1 MTKHMIRFVAV
12 AILGFALAP
21 AANADIV
28 AITSV
33 TTSGS
38 IDLDSFTAGGTLYT
52 TATDLSLGTS
62 VKTDS
67 SALDGRVIGNQDN
80 FDLNLI
86 FSRGANAGDN
96 AWNTSLFGGANWS
109 DSNGSAAD
117 FFIFEAKGNDT
128 LNVAPIFTDDSV
140 GQYVTI
146 ASSGVNWGSTGVTV
160 TGPVRN
166 GDTIFGVAFAI
177 TDLKD
182 AGGVA
187 LTNSTVIKGLAFD
200 APNTDIASIS
210 AVPAPETD
218 PAITSKNPA
227 DGATSVAID
236 ANLVA
241 TFDESIALT
250 GSGTVTIR
258 DLGPGADVVIPLPDD
273 QVSVSGAVLTINPTN
288 NLLPDNAYAVRIS
301 ADAVEDLATNA
312 FAGILNDTTW
322 NFDTADAVAA
332 GVYEHPGGLHTQAQ
346 LDYVR
351 QKVIDQVEP
360 WDSAYDQLLTN
371 ADSWLSESPSAMA
384 VFTVPRY
391 YGDDQAEHNRM
402 KTLLSEDARVAYSC
416 ALVYQLNINLTTA
429 QREIYADKAMEF
441 LNNWAYVN
449 VALAGAEV
457 EGEDSLLVMCY
468 NGTALAF
475 AAELLWDYS
484 GWSTT
489 DKNQF
494 KSWAGTVLSAAASI
508 KTRSNNWANW
518 GTMASLAA
526 NHIRDDTSMMASD
539 IDRLKTIIDQQ
550 IEPDGSMP
558 EELARGDNSVWYTYF
573 ALAPMTAAIEIARN
587 AEGIDLYP
595 YVPPS
600 GGTVK
605 DALDFFFQHAIVDPS
620 SWPVEGASNTQIPDG
635 KGGNLFYAMGRVYE
649 DEDYLNWVSHP
660 ISRVY
665 GGLCWIYPSLM
676 SPFGTNSTPPGTLQ
690 EIDITGNGN
699 SIPDGDTTPSLGDHT
714 DFGSTPPSGSTIV
727 RTYTVTNSGTAN
739 LTLSSDATITVGDA
753 RFTVTSAPLT
763 GTELA
768 PAATTTF
775 DVTYTPDAVVGTHT
789 ATVSL
794 SSDDGDEGTYNFDIT
809 AETTA
814 APEPEID
821 VTGNSVSIPDGD
833 TTPSTG
839 DHTDFGSTIVGG
851 STIVRTYTVENS
863 GPALL
868 TLTDP
873 ATVTGAG
880 AAQFAVGT
888 LTDTTLNNGETAT
901 FTVTYTASAGAAVHT
916 ATVSLANNDGDE
928 NPYTFAITAETTAAP
943 GIVAITSV
951 NTTTSGTV
959 GDPQTIILD
968 SFTVGTTL
976 YTTATDLVTGT
987 SETTDPG
994 PITNQDNFDF
1004 NSYFGRGSEQYWTTI
1019 SFGGENWSNSNGDAA
1034 DFFIFEAGGND
1045 DIYVRPIFADDSV
1058 GTYVELTSDATPT
1071 MDDTGVEI
1079 TEGERAEQNMFGL
1092 AFAITDLKDAGGV
1105 FLTNSS
1111 VIKGLEFDGLNA
1123 DIASI
1128 SAVPAPDTD
1137 PAITSK
1143 NPDDAATNVSIHANL
1158 VATFDENIALTGSG
1172 TVTIRDLGAG
1182 PDTVITLPDAQVTV
1196 SGAVL
1201 TINPTADLLP
1211 GNAYAVR
1218 ISADAVEDLA
1228 TTPNAFAGI
1237 LNDTTWNFDTA
1248 VAFVPVAG
1256 VTVVDIGVD
1265 AHSYLGNSDWNT
1277 CLTLDASGNAYAVFV
1292 DSNFKNTVAKVTPGG
1307 VVTTQ
1312 IIDTTDNAD
1321 DQGHNT
1327 PSIAIDGDGFLHV
1340 AYDMHGDKFG
1350 PGMNMRKSPTANS
1363 VAGVWTDENDKT
1375 DEDDPL
1381 FGNFTYPAMS
1391 TAPNGDV
1398 YLAIRNGTDYH
1409 TGDPLPANLFH
1420 YDTSAG
1426 TWNDRGDFAQEI
1438 GYTAYLPAPYVA
1450 SDGKVHLIW
1459 HWKPGGPGGI
1469 RHLGS
1474 YAVYNPIDDTFSKA
1488 DGTPY
1493 STITTTPITT
1503 TTADAYQ
1510 PREANWNQ
1518 PGISDHSVTVNALGQ
1533 PIIAYN
1539 FFRVGDVDQR
1549 VLRLA
1554 RWDGSEWEHTDLVG
1568 PETGTTLGDPVIVNR
1583 NGTLHIYYNDADG
1596 KLTLR
1601 SSVDNGL
1608 TFGDAITLTDHAVKA
1623 AHVLIGGTSIGS
1635 NQEAIFFLD
1644 PSDNYA
1650 AKVMFVDYAQVAD
1663 ADSDGLPDLWEDEH
1677 FGDNDGTPTTTEL
1690 DVSDGSGDF
1699 DGDGYSDLDE
1709 FRLGLIPTDA
1719 TSAFKLDVS
1728 PGLAADSVELSW
1740 PSQEGLQFEI
1750 YFTDDLSLPLANW
1763 SVTSPITDD
1772 DGDGAPTHE
1781 WTDED
1786 VTSLPRRFYRVG
1798 LLP

>member
-21 AANADIV
+21 AANAAIV
-28 AITSV
+28 PITSV
-33 TTSGS
+33 SETLTVGTPDTL
-38 IDLDSFTAGGTLYT
+38 ILDSFTAGGTLYT

-67 SALDGRVIGNQDN
+67 HPLDGRVIGNQDN

-86 FSRGANAGDN
+86 FSRGANAADN

-109 DSNGSAAD
+109 DSNGADAD
-117 FFIFEAKGNDT
+117 FFIFEARGNDT
-128 LNVAPIFTDDSV
+128 LNVAPIFANDSV
-140 GQYVTI
+140 GQYVEITSNVDTE
-146 ASSGVNWGSTGVTV
+146 ANYNWGSTGVTV
-160 TGPVRN
+160 TGPVRT
-166 GDTIFGVAFAI
+166 GDTIHGVAFAI

-182 AGGVA
+182 AGGEF
-187 LTNSTVIKGLAFD
+187 LTNSAVIKGLSFD
-200 APNTDIASIS
+200 APGADIVSIS

-218 PAITSKNPA
+218 PAITLPTVPA
-227 DGATSVAID
+227 D
-236 ANLVA
+236 N
-241 TFDESIALT
+241 
-250 GSGTVTIR
+250 
-258 DLGPGADVVIPLPDD
+258 
-273 QVSVSGAVLTINPTN
+273 
-288 NLLPDNAYAVRIS
+288 
-301 ADAVEDLATNA
+301 
-312 FAGILNDTTW
+312 
-322 NFDTADAVAA
+322 
-332 GVYEHPGGLHTQAQ
+332 
-346 LDYVR
+346 
-351 QKVIDQVEP
+351 
-360 WDSAYDQLLTN
+360 
-371 ADSWLSESPSAMA
+371 
-384 VFTVPRY
+384 
-391 YGDDQAEHNRM
+391 
-402 KTLLSEDARVAYSC
+402 
-416 ALVYQLNINLTTA
+416 
-429 QREIYADKAMEF
+429 
-441 LNNWAYVN
+441 
-449 VALAGAEV
+449 
-457 EGEDSLLVMCY
+457 
-468 NGTALAF
+468 
-475 AAELLWDYS
+475 
-484 GWSTT
+484 
-489 DKNQF
+489 
-494 KSWAGTVLSAAASI
+494 
-508 KTRSNNWANW
+508 
-518 GTMASLAA
+518 
-526 NHIRDDTSMMASD
+526 
-539 IDRLKTIIDQQ
+539 
-550 IEPDGSMP
+550 
-558 EELARGDNSVWYTYF
+558 
-573 ALAPMTAAIEIARN
+573 
-587 AEGIDLYP
+587 
-595 YVPPS
+595 
-600 GGTVK
+600 
-605 DALDFFFQHAIVDPS
+605 
-620 SWPVEGASNTQIPDG
+620 
-635 KGGNLFYAMGRVYE
+635 
-649 DEDYLNWVSHP
+649 
-660 ISRVY
+660 
-665 GGLCWIYPSLM
+665 
-676 SPFGTNSTPPGTLQ
+676 
-690 EIDITGNGN
+690 
-699 SIPDGDTTPSLGDHT
+699 
-714 DFGSTPPSGSTIV
+714 
-727 RTYTVTNSGTAN
+727 
-739 LTLSSDATITVGDA
+739 
-753 RFTVTSAPLT
+753 
-763 GTELA
+763 
-768 PAATTTF
+768 
-775 DVTYTPDAVVGTHT
+775 
-789 ATVSL
+789 
-794 SSDDGDEGTYNFDIT
+794 
-809 AETTA
+809 
-814 APEPEID
+814 
-821 VTGNSVSIPDGD
+821 
-833 TTPSTG
+833 
-839 DHTDFGSTIVGG
+839 
-851 STIVRTYTVENS
+851 
-863 GPALL
+863 
-868 TLTDP
+868 
-873 ATVTGAG
+873 
-880 AAQFAVGT
+880 
-888 LTDTTLNNGETAT
+888 
-901 FTVTYTASAGAAVHT
+901 
-916 ATVSLANNDGDE
+916 
-928 NPYTFAITAETTAAP
+928 
-943 GIVAITSV
+943 
-951 NTTTSGTV
+951 
-959 GDPQTIILD
+959 
-968 SFTVGTTL
+968 
-976 YTTATDLVTGT
+976 
-987 SETTDPG
+987 
-994 PITNQDNFDF
+994 
-1004 NSYFGRGSEQYWTTI
+1004 
-1019 SFGGENWSNSNGDAA
+1019 
-1034 DFFIFEAGGND
+1034 
-1045 DIYVRPIFADDSV
+1045 
-1058 GTYVELTSDATPT
+1058 
-1071 MDDTGVEI
+1071 
-1079 TEGERAEQNMFGL
+1079 
-1092 AFAITDLKDAGGV
+1092 
-1105 FLTNSS
+1105 
-1111 VIKGLEFDGLNA
+1111 
-1123 DIASI
+1123 
-1128 SAVPAPDTD
+1128 
-1137 PAITSK
+1137 
-1143 NPDDAATNVSIHANL
+1143 ATNVSIHANL
-1158 VATFDENIALTGSG
+1158 VATFDENIALVDGG
-1172 TVTIRDLGAG
+1172 TVTIRDLGPG
-1182 PDTVITLPDAQVTV
+1182 VDVVITLPDDQVSV

-1211 GNAYAVR
+1211 GNAYAVQ

-1237 LNDTTWNFDTA
+1237 LNETTWNFDTA

-1677 FGDNDGTPTTTEL
+1677 FGNNDGTPSTTEL

-1699 DGDGYSDLDE
+1699 DGDGNSDLDE

-1763 SVTSPITDD
+1763 SVSSPITDD
-1772 DGDGAPTHE
+1772 DGDGLPTHE
-1781 WTDED
+1781 WTDAD